1 MEYISS
7 DTNVWLDF
15 VEIEKLNLPFQ
26 LPYVYLM
33 NDEAVEDELLSP
45 PGLSDELLRMGL
57 QKTELTE
64 EEFYLAEALALKYAK
79 PSVYDCIALAIAKIR
94 GLTLLTGDGPLRKAA
109 AAEGVNVM
117 GTIGILDR
125 LHNGKYIEDE
135 EYAECI
141 RRLIDKNGGKVRL
154 PKYELEI
161 RLQRVRKKEA
171 VENENEPE
179 KGEGK
184 CCRLNG
190 GRTDFTFWKMSG

>member
-109 AAEGVNVM
+109 AAEGVNVV
-117 GTIGILDR
+117 GTIGILDQ

-161 RLQRVRKKEA
+161 RLQRVRKKGS
-171 VENENEPE
+171 NR
-179 KGEGK
+179 K
-184 CCRLNG
+184 
-190 GRTDFTFWKMSG
+190 